1 MRGEWDAPDQH
12 RQPPSPSAVPS
23 AMPVSG
29 KPVEQRRREVVLG
42 LALVVVLG
50 AAGVG
55 IVATSGESA
64 TILTSDEAV
73 AGAEAAEAAGDII
86 AAAATPDVEIDVDLA
101 AITDPDPDTDEGAV
115 TRADGGCTI
124 GARSLQV
131 GASGDGV
138 ECLQQAMADAGLYD
152 GRITGEFD
160 QATFDAVESFQVTE
174 DLFVDGVVGRETAIA
189 LGVWPDEESLVVR
202 TPEPEPGATD
212 LWGVELSPVASA
224 GDDAPPLPA
233 NSGSGYRVVY
243 DRAGQRA
250 WAVDEN
256 ERIIRSW
263 LVSGSTYS
271 NELPGTHYVYS
282 RSEVSTA
289 WNGKAYLPLMIRWLK
304 TQRGNIGFHGIPT
317 KVSNGEAYQ
326 GTDELGTRLSGGCQR
341 QHNTDAQFLWG
352 FAEVGTKVVVT

>member
-1 MRGEWDAPDQH
+1 MRDVLDAPDQQ
-12 RQPPSPSAVPS
+12 RELDTTS
-23 AMPVSG
+23 AMPAA
-29 KPVEQRRREVVLG
+29 KPPAQRRREIVLG
-42 LALVVVLG
+42 VALATILG
-50 AAGVG
+50 AATVGV
-55 IVATSGESA
+55 VATSGDTDS
-64 TILTSDEAV
+64 ILTSDDAV

-86 AAAATPDVEIDVDLA
+86 AAAADTDADIDVDLA
-101 AITDPDPDTDEGAV
+101 GITDPDPDSEEGAV
-115 TRADGGCTI
+115 ERADGGCTI

-131 GASGDGV
+131 GDEGDGV
-138 ECLQQAMADAGLYD
+138 ECLQQAMVDAGIYD
-152 GRITGEFD
+152 GPVNGEFG
-160 QATFDAVESFQVTE
+160 QATFEAVESFQVSE

-189 LGVWPDEESLVVR
+189 LAVWPDEESLVVR

-233 NSGSGYRVVY
+233 NSGTGYRVVY

-304 TQRGNIGFHGIPT
+304 TERGNIGFHGIPT
-317 KVSNGEAYQ
+317 KVSTGEPYQ

-352 FAEVGTKVVVT
+352 FADVGTKVVVT